1 MLGSTFVPTFGQSN
15 FNSDVVTA
23 RISFAFVA
31 FLSLAGDKSVGP
43 PTFFF
48 S

>member
-1 MLGSTFVPTFGQSN
+1 MLGGTSVPTFGQSN
-15 FNSDVVTA
+15 YNSDVVTA
-23 RISFAFVA
+23 SISFSFGA

-43 PTFFF
+43 PTFIF